1 MEDRVPQY
9 PNEETRLMMD
19 RGVESRLML
28 CNTDTGDI
36 QELERF
42 PYLIEAPQFRTE
54 NEVLFNS
61 KALFRLNIATS
72 DHPKL
77 LP

>member
-42 PYLIEAPQFRTE
+42 P
-54 NEVLFNS
+54 
-61 KALFRLNIATS
+61 
-72 DHPKL
+72 D
-77 LP
+77 